1 MFCCKS
7 NEAVVTRDLD
17 PSKADDSNVKEQA
30 PERSLDYQSF
40 LNEAS
45 DDKDKDKDDETTKAD
60 DVEKVDDNTNVSK
73 SVDATSALFQAASSD
88 DVSTVYE
95 EPPKI
100 PEGSYVMLPD
110 APQRGYEPW
119 GLVEYGPKKEWKKT
133 VPYRIGT
140 LVWYRNNEG
149 FSGEYRKFKW
159 YIPGVVEDYVFSESD
174 KNEVIGYKIGIED
187 AEKKQRIDQYF
198 LDELSSATPVHV
210 MLRWDE
216 KEPDC
221 PVEGIDISTAAQKSA
236 TDRIAELVEAY
247 GEDLGFKGAKQNGT
261 G

>member
-30 PERSLDYQSF
+30 PGEKSLDYQSF
-40 LNEAS
+40 LKVTS
-45 DDKDKDKDDETTKAD
+45 DDKGQDDETTKSE
-60 DVEKVDDNTNVSK
+60 DVEKVEDTTNASK
-73 SVDATSALFQAASSD
+73 SVDAKSALLQTASSD

-110 APQRGYEPW
+110 YPQRGYEPW
-119 GLVEYGPKKEWKKT
+119 GSVEYGPKKEWKKT

-140 LVWYRNNEG
+140 LVWYRNTEG
-149 FSGEYRKFKW
+149 VDGGYRKFKW
-159 YIPGVVEDYVFSESD
+159 YIPGVVEDYVFSEND

-187 AEKKQRIDQYF
+187 AEKRERINQYF

-210 MLRWDE
+210 MLRWDK
-216 KEPDC
+216 KEPEC
-221 PVEGIDISTAAQKSA
+221 PVEGINMSTAAQKTA
-236 TDRIAELVEAY
+236 TDRIAELVEAN